1 MTSLFISCTRA
12 VPVLL
17 HVKIKILGFFIRVFE
32 CDQKKGVDFNI
43 VERSTCIYFIYD
55 TDSKL
60 LFTMYT
66 GH

>member
-43 VERSTCIYFIYD
+43 VERSKYFIYG
-55 TDSKL
+55 S
-60 LFTMYT
+60 
-66 GH
+66 H